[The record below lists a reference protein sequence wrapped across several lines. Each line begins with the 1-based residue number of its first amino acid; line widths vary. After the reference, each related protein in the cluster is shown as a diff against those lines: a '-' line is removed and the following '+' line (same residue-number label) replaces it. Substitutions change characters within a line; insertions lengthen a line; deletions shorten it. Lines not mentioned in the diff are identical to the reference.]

1 MGTGIAGIELPTFPA
16 KRKSPGFT
24 LIEVLLVLALI
35 GVMAGIVAGNAGAFI
50 NASGFEPPVRVLK
63 RAVLDAGYFA
73 GERKEPT
80 FLAYEDS
87 NASFVISD
95 AGGEVLAIHP
105 IYKNITK
112 VDEEERGEFPEIKF
126 RAVGPLS
133 GSARGRTIYRDNQLR
148 LDRIRFHSGS
158 SVQFEVRVR
167 HRGED
172 EKFEFDPF
180 SGFVLADNLR

>member
-1 MGTGIAGIELPTFPA
+1 
-16 KRKSPGFT
+16 
-24 LIEVLLVLALI
+24 
-35 GVMAGIVAGNAGAFI
+35 MAGIVAGNAGAFI

-73 GERKEPT
+73 GERKEPS
-80 FLAYEDS
+80 FLAYEEG

-95 AGGEVLAIHP
+95 AGGDVLAIHP
-105 IYKNITK
+105 IFKDLSK
-112 VDEEERGEFPEIKF
+112 VDREDRGEFPEIEF
-126 RAVGPLS
+126 RAIGPLS
-133 GSARGRTIYRDNQLR
+133 GAARGRTIYRDNQLR
-148 LDRIRFHSGS
+148 LSRIRFHSGS
-158 SVQFEVRVR
+158 SVQFEVTIR